1 VAVLCGSLLPSRLE
15 TLPARKLVGPIR
27 FCTLECPDTV
37 LAGRL
42 RRRPAWRGTST
53 KDAIAR
59 HQRFA
64 AWLRAH
70 IQPCAQGLRCIT
82 NVSPD
87 ASGPLFLAGKALA
100 AEVIARLAGGDD
112 HAGARRRGSV

>member
-1 VAVLCGSLLPSRLE
+1 MTRSAPPPAETFCLTCG
-15 TLPARKLVGPIR
+15 
-27 FCTLECPDTV
+27 PDTV

-53 KDAIAR
+53 EDAIAR

-70 IQPCAQGLRCIT
+70 IQPCYDTSQLTPAETAERIAT
-82 NVSPD
+82 WISRTMDDAAAASPTH
-87 ASGPLFLAGKALA
+87 PN
-100 AEVIARLAGGDD
+100 
-112 HAGARRRGSV
+112 